1 MRRRVVRPLAA
12 RRPLA
17 GLADERLVVL
27 VRRGDES
34 AFEEL
39 FDRHSG
45 GVLSFCS
52 RFLCSREEGE
62 DAHQHAFLVAYQAIG
77 QRDFE
82 PRAFKPWLYAIA
94 RNRCLSVLRSPREAR
109 LPWDDESVACPEQTA
124 ERVEQRADVREL
136 LEDVRDLPEQQR
148 AALLLA
154 EICGL
159 SHTQVGQ
166 VIACPRAK
174 VKSLV
179 FQARASLSLDR
190 EARETFCG
198 RVREQLAGSSASRL
212 PLALRRHLKR
222 CEGCREFAGES
233 ARARPRAAR
242 AGKSDQGVRGPK
254 SGQGPGGPKHAHR
267 RPAIRSRRQGA
278 ETRWRKGRT
287 PIGASAGLP
296 MAPRS
301 RADQSATGAR
311 QTRGETPATAGRK
324 TGKIWLQGPQTRSRR
339 DGL

>member
-1 MRRRVVRPLAA
+1 M
-12 RRPLA
+12 
-17 GLADERLVVL
+17 
-27 VRRGDES
+27 
-34 AFEEL
+34 
-39 FDRHSG
+39 
-45 GVLSFCS
+45 
-52 RFLCSREEGE
+52 
-62 DAHQHAFLVAYQAIG
+62 AYQAIG

-82 PRAFKPWLYAIA
+82 PRVFKPWLYAIA

-159 SHTQVGQ
+159 SHAQVGQ

-222 CEGCREFAGES
+222 CEGCREFASE
-233 ARARPRAAR
+233 ARR
-242 AGKSDQGVRGPK
+242 
-254 SGQGPGGPKHAHR
+254 
-267 RPAIRSRRQGA
+267 RRQLIAIALPVAPSIGLKHSVLTAVAGSGGGGA
-278 ETRWRKGRT
+278 GGAGLATELVANGAALG
-287 PIGASAGLP
+287 GASAG
-296 MAPRS
+296 AS
-301 RADQSATGAR
+301 G
-311 QTRGETPATAGRK
+311 ATASGGLSAALIAK
-324 TGKIWLQGPQTRSRR
+324 AGLVAGTAGVTALSFAGTGGIDRATARR
-339 DGL
+339 RAFDFVE